1 LQRYFAAE
9 SPGGKNL
16 RIFRKAGRVNQND
29 FKFLADF
36 LKAESG
42 LIITEEKTYL
52 VESRLVPVARKRGL
66 ADLDELVAKIR
77 GKSDPELN
85 KVVIEAMTTNESF
98 FFRDIK
104 PFESLKNTV
113 LPQIVP
119 ARKAANAKKIRIWS
133 AACSSGQEPYT
144 IAMVLNEEPGLLQGL
159 DFEIVGTDLSSE
171 ILDKAK
177 EGIYTQFEAQ
187 RGLPIQ
193 LLMKYFTQV
202 GEHWQINEQIRGQVQ
217 LSQANLLQD
226 ISQFGKFDIVFC
238 RNVLIYFDAPTKTDI
253 LGRMQRQM
261 PNDGYLFLGGAE
273 TVVGVSDCFATVQ
286 GERGVYVVN
295 SEGAAASAP
304 APAVAAPP
312 IAKSA

>member
-1 LQRYFAAE
+1 M
-9 SPGGKNL
+9 
-16 RIFRKAGRVNQND
+16 NQND

-42 LIITEEKTYL
+42 LILSEEKTYL

-66 ADLDELVAKIR
+66 ADLDELVSKIR
-77 GKSDPELN
+77 SKSDPELN
-85 KVVIEAMTTNESF
+85 KVVVEAMTTNESF

-113 LPQIVP
+113 LPQVVP
-119 ARKAANAKKIRIWS
+119 ARKAAGAKKIRIWS

-144 IAMVLNEEPGLLQGL
+144 IAMVLNEEPALLQGL
-159 DFEIVGTDLSSE
+159 EFEIVGTDLSSE
-171 ILDKAK
+171 ILAKAE

-202 GEHWQINEQIRGQVQ
+202 GEHWQINQEIRSQVQ
-217 LSQANLLQD
+217 LHQANLLQN

-253 LGRMQRQM
+253 LNRIRTQM
-261 PNDGYLFLGGAE
+261 PSDGFLFLGGAE
-273 TVVGVSDCFATVQ
+273 TVIGVSECFTTVQ
-286 GERGVYVVN
+286 GERGVYAVD
-295 SEGAAASAP
+295 GAGGGATASAP
-304 APAVAAPP
+304 AASAAAPAAAP

>member
-1 LQRYFAAE
+1 MNE
-9 SPGGKNL
+9 
-16 RIFRKAGRVNQND
+16 ND

-42 LIITEEKTYL
+42 LIVTEEKTYL

-85 KVVIEAMTTNESF
+85 KIVIEAMTTNESF

-104 PFESLKNTV
+104 PFESLKNAV

-119 ARKAANAKKIRIWS
+119 ARKAAGAKKIRIWS

-144 IAMVLNEEPGLLQGL
+144 IAMVLNEEPALLQGL
-159 DFEIVGTDLSSE
+159 DFEIVGADLSTE
-171 ILDKAK
+171 ILEKAK

-202 GEHWQINEQIRGQVQ
+202 GEHWQINEQLRNQVEFR
-217 LSQANLLQD
+217 QANLLQN
-226 ISQFGKFDIVFC
+226 ISQFGKFDVIFC
-238 RNVLIYFDAPTKTDI
+238 RNVLIYFDPATKTEI
-253 LGRMQRQM
+253 LSRMRMQM
-261 PNDGYLFLGGAE
+261 PDDGYLFLGGAE
-273 TVVGVSDCFATVQ
+273 TVVGVSECFSTVP
-286 GERGVYVVN
+286 GEREIGRAHV
-295 SEGAAASAP
+295 
-304 APAVAAPP
+304 
-312 IAKSA
+312 

>member
-1 LQRYFAAE
+1 M
-9 SPGGKNL
+9 
-16 RIFRKAGRVNQND
+16 NQND

-42 LIITEEKTYL
+42 LVVTEEKTYL

-77 GKSDPELN
+77 AKSDPELN

-104 PFESLKNTV
+104 PFESLKSAV
-113 LPQIVP
+113 LPQLVP
-119 ARKAANAKKIRIWS
+119 ARKAAGAKKIRIWS

-144 IAMVLNEEPGLLQGL
+144 IAMVLNEEPALLQGL
-159 DFEIVGTDLSSE
+159 EFEIIGTDLSTE
-171 ILDKAK
+171 ILEKAR

-187 RGLPIQ
+187 RGLPIT

-202 GEHWQINEQIRGQVQ
+202 GEHWQINEKIRNQVD
-217 LSQANLLQD
+217 LRPANLLQD
-226 ISQFGKFDIVFC
+226 IGQFGKFDVIFC

-253 LGRMQRQM
+253 LGRMRKQM
-261 PNDGYLFLGGAE
+261 PDDGHLFLGGAE
-273 TVVGVSDCFATVQ
+273 TVVGVSDCFTTVQ
-286 GERGVYVVN
+286 GERGVYAVN
-295 SEGAAASAP
+295 SGVAAPAAAPAAP
-304 APAVAAPP
+304 PAAPLAAPP